1 MKIKF
6 IGVGSAFTTQDYYQS
21 NLLITAPSGKRLLL
35 DCGSDA
41 RFALAESEI
50 YGHNVG
56 DMLDAIYISHLHA
69 DHIGGLE
76 WLAFSTFFNPNAK
89 KLKLFIEEQTMQQ
102 LWDQSLRGG
111 LERLEGQQLHLTD
124 YFDCH
129 PLAKDGTFSWEGIN
143 FTLSQMLHVDTGS
156 PTNNHYSYGLSL
168 TADFCPN
175 IFITT
180 DTKFNPDFIIEIANK
195 VDLIFHDCETT
206 PYNTPVH
213 AHYTELR
220 TLPLFTKRKIWLY
233 HYQSQ
238 STYQPEEDG
247 FRGFVLKGQEFDFS
261 SKNAGELFI
270 I

>member
-41 RFALAESEI
+41 RFALAENDI

-56 DMLDAIYISHLHA
+56 EKLDAVYISHLHA

-76 WLAFSTFFNPNAK
+76 WLAFSTFFNPNAN
-89 KLKLFIEEQTMQQ
+89 KLKLFMEEQTMQR
-102 LWDQSLRGG
+102 LWEQSLRGG

-124 YFDCH
+124 YFNCY
-129 PLAKDGTFSWEGIN
+129 PLAEEGTFKWENIQL
-143 FTLSQMLHVDTGS
+143 TLKQMLHVNTGS
-156 PTNNHYSYGLSL
+156 IITNHYSYGLLLS
-168 TADFCPN
+168 TDSGAN
-175 IFITT
+175 IFIST
-180 DTKFNPDFIIEIANK
+180 DTKFQADFIIEMASK

-206 PYNTPVH
+206 AYDTPVH

-220 TLPLFTKRKIWLY
+220 TLPLFTKQKIWLY
-233 HYQSQ
+233 HYQPQ
-238 STYQPEEDG
+238 PPYQPEEDG
-247 FRGFVLKGQEFDFS
+247 FRGFVTKGQEFDFS
-261 SKNAGELFI
+261 PGNTSELFI